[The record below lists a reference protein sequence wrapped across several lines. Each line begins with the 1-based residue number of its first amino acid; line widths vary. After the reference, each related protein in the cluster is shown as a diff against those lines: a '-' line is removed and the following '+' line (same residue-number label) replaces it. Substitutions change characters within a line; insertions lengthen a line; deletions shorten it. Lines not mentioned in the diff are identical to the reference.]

1 MKGLLLKD
9 IFVLVKRLRYFL
21 ILILVFS
28 FAGNSTQRS
37 IPIGFAGLLP
47 LTALAYD
54 ERSKWN
60 VLAAMMPYSRKAIVG
75 EKYLLGYLLILL
87 TAVIQVAFLVG
98 ENLIKKAHLDLP
110 ELIMLAVT
118 MVLTTVI
125 LSLILPLSFRFGTE
139 KGRIG
144 LILFYLVF
152 LGAGA
157 MLVNSQA
164 GVRISFP
171 SDPTVLILGL
181 IVTVILINILSFWIS
196 LKIYQKESY

>member
-9 IFVLVKRLRYFL
+9 IFVLVKQLRYFL

-28 FAGNSTQRS
+28 FTSNSAQRS
-37 IPIGFAGLLP
+37 IPIAFASIMP

-54 ERSKWN
+54 ERSKWD

-87 TAVIQVAFLVG
+87 TAVIQIVFLGGKCLVT
-98 ENLIKKAHLDLP
+98 KANFELT
-110 ELIMLAVT
+110 ELITLVAT
-118 MVLTTVI
+118 MVLVTVI
-125 LSLILPLSFRFGTE
+125 LSLILPFSFRFGTE
-139 KGRIG
+139 KGRIS

-152 LGAGA
+152 LGAGT

-164 GVRISFP
+164 EVGIIFP
-171 SDPTVLILGL
+171 SDPTVLVLGF
-181 IVTVILINILSFWIS
+181 IVTVILINLLSFRLS
-196 LKIYQKESY
+196 LRIYRKKSC